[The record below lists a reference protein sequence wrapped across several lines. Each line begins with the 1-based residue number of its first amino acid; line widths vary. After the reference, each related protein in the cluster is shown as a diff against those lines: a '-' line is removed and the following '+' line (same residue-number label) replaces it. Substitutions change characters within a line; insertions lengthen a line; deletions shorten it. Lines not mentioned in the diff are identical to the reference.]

1 VAPDGSVWTA
11 VNNRDNVGYPYDRP
25 YGNGSGSSM
34 GAVSSMGEVSSM
46 GDVLPGYVADHPVE
60 ALARLTTGRDLGWPF
75 CNPDADVEP
84 GEAGTGYR
92 DGSLPFVRDVQT
104 NADGSRLDC
113 AVLAPVERSLGA
125 HSAPLGL
132 SFADL
137 PGPYGS
143 GALVGV
149 HGSWNRTPPRA
160 PEVSFF
166 AWRDGGLGPQRTL
179 VGGFQAPDGS
189 RWGRPVAAVRGPDG
203 AVYITDDAAGAVY
216 RLAPPGV

>member
-1 VAPDGSVWTA
+1 VWTA
-11 VNNRDNVGYPYDRP
+11 VNNRDNIAYPYDRP
-25 YGNGSGSSM
+25 YGDGSGSSL
-34 GAVSSMGEVSSM
+34 
-46 GDVLPGYVADHPVE
+46 GDALPGYVADHPVE
-60 ALARLTTGRDLGWPF
+60 ELARLAPGRDLGWPF
-75 CNPDADVEP
+75 CNPEADVEP
-84 GEAGTGYR
+84 GVAGTGYR
-92 DGSLPFVRDVQT
+92 DGSLPFVRDVET

-113 AVLAPVERSLGA
+113 AALAPIERMLGA

-132 SFADL
+132 GFADL
-137 PGPYGS
+137 PAPYGS

-166 AWRDGGLGPQRTL
+166 AWQGGGLGAQQTL

-189 RWGRPVAAVRGPDG
+189 RWVRPVAAVRVPDG

-216 RLAPPGV
+216 RLAPPRV